1 MNSTVESSNL
11 NLNNLFNV
19 IISAFVYNVNLISSL
34 GQWLGWNL
42 QNAL

>member
-19 IISAFVYNVNLISSL
+19 IISAFVYKGNLISSL